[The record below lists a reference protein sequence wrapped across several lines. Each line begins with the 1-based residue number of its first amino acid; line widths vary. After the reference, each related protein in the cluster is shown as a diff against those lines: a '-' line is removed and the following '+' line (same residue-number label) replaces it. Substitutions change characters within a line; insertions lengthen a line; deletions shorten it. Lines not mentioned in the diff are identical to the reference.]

1 MKQLRLLAC
10 ILFVGCQANDEGNPY
25 LTTGEAFVEVEG
37 GEVWV
42 GIMGEGTNTPYLC
55 LHGGPGGTSRSKLLM
70 RNLAE
75 ERPILLMDQL
85 GGGLSTYHED
95 TTLLT
100 VGHFVEQVRAVKEAL
115 GLNEFYLSGG
125 SWGTALALEYYSAY
139 PEGVKGIVFNS
150 PYFSTSTWIADTDTL
165 ISTLPD
171 SIQQVIRIAEETNM
185 FDTKAYKEAEAI
197 FFKNFLIRTDAS
209 ALSPPSYS
217 LINPAYD
224 AKPITGNR
232 FIYMYMW
239 GPSEFSPTGTLL
251 NYENAKALT
260 QVKVPVL
267 FTTGEFDEARPAT
280 VRKYASMVANSE
292 YVEIPGAGHGTI
304 IDNTEAVVK
313 AHRDFA
319 NRVDESR

>member
-1 MKQLRLLAC
+1 MKQFFIVASF
-10 ILFVGCQANDEGNPY
+10 LFIGCQADQESNPF
-25 LTTGEAFVEVEG
+25 LSTGEAFVEVEG
-37 GEVWV
+37 GKVWI
-42 GIMGEGTNTPYLC
+42 GILGEGTNTPYLC

-70 RNLAE
+70 SDLAE
-75 ERPILLMDQL
+75 ERPIILMDQL

-100 VGHFVEQVRAVKEAL
+100 VAHFVEQVRAVKES
-115 GLNEFYLSGG
+115 LNLKEFFLSGS

-165 ISTLPD
+165 IATLPD
-171 SIQQVIRIAEETNM
+171 SIQQIIRVAEETNA
-185 FDTKAYKEAEAI
+185 FDTKAYKAAEAV
-197 FFKNFLIRTDAS
+197 FFKHFLIRTDRS
-209 ALSPPSYS
+209 TLPPPSYVA
-217 LINPAYD
+217 INPAYD
-224 AKPITGNR
+224 EKPIAGNR
-232 FIYMYMW
+232 FIYLYMW

-251 NYENAKALT
+251 DYENTDALS

-267 FTTGEFDEARPAT
+267 FTTGEYDEARPVT
-280 VRKYASMVANSE
+280 VKKYASMVANSE

-304 IDNTEAVVK
+304 IDNTEAVVR

-319 NRVDESR
+319 NRVDESH